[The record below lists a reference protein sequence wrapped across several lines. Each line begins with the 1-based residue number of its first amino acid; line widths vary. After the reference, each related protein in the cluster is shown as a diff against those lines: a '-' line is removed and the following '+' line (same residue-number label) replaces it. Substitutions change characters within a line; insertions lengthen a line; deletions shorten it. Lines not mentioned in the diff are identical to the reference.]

1 MTDLED
7 NRAADVGGGES
18 AGPGVTSAPFFPAP
32 PPEVA
37 QIIEA
42 PPVDRATAVAPRPVP
57 TSDSLVAGRIPGP
70 AAVVKG
76 RIKIEDEVAEK
87 VAALAALEVEG
98 VADLGGDI
106 ERTIE
111 SVRSRIGVGQRRGN
125 QGVRAKVT
133 DREVAIDV
141 IIVVEY
147 GRVALEVA
155 TAVKANVA
163 RQANHMLGMRVTEVN
178 VTVDDV
184 RLPGER
190 RQRGLFDRANRG
202 DRAEQADATGHGDDA
217 DS

>member
-1 MTDLED
+1 MTDLD
-7 NRAADVGGGES
+7 DTRAANGGGTES
-18 AGPGVTSAPFFPAP
+18 GGTEVASAAFFPAP
-32 PPEVA
+32 SP
-37 QIIEA
+37 EA
-42 PPVDRATAVAPRPVP
+42 PVAAPETPVTAALPQ
-57 TSDSLVAGRIPGP
+57 S

-87 VAALAALEVEG
+87 VSALAALEVDG

-106 ERTIE
+106 ERVLE
-111 SVRSRIGVGQRRGN
+111 SVRERVGVGQRRGN

-141 IIVVEY
+141 TIVVEY

-184 RLPGER
+184 SLPGEPR
-190 RQRGLFDRANRG
+190 PAPETDTDTDTAIDG
-202 DRAEQADATGHGDDA
+202 
-217 DS
+217 

>member
-7 NRAADVGGGES
+7 NRAANGGGNES
-18 AGPGVTSAPFFPAP
+18 GTEVASAPFFPAP
-32 PPEVA
+32 PPE
-37 QIIEA
+37 A
-42 PPVDRATAVAPRPVP
+42 PPAADAPG
-57 TSDSLVAGRIPGP
+57 AGRPP
-70 AAVVKG
+70 SAAAVVKG

-87 VAALAALEVEG
+87 VAALAALEVDG

-111 SVRSRIGVGQRRGN
+111 NVRSRIGVGQRRGN
-125 QGVRAKVT
+125 QGVRAKVN

-147 GRVALEVA
+147 GRVAMEVA

-184 RLPGER
+184 SLPGER
-190 RQRGLFDRANRG
+190 RPSSKPAPADLAEDE
-202 DRAEQADATGHGDDA
+202 AEQGEPAL
-217 DS
+217 S

>member
-1 MTDLED
+1 M
-7 NRAADVGGGES
+7 
-18 AGPGVTSAPFFPAP
+18 
-32 PPEVA
+32 
-37 QIIEA
+37 
-42 PPVDRATAVAPRPVP
+42 
-57 TSDSLVAGRIPGP
+57 
-70 AAVVKG
+70 
-76 RIKIEDEVAEK
+76 
-87 VAALAALEVEG
+87 AALAALEVDG

-125 QGVRAKVT
+125 QGVRAKVA

-163 RQANHMLGMRVTEVN
+163 RAANYMLGMRVTEVN

-184 RLPGER
+184 RLPGE
-190 RQRGLFDRANRG
+190 QSPRAAAP
-202 DRAEQADATGHGDDA
+202 AEDL
-217 DS
+217 DSAAEHEG

>member
-7 NRAADVGGGES
+7 NRVANGGGTDGGGTEV
-18 AGPGVTSAPFFPAP
+18 ASAPFFPPPAAP
-32 PPEVA
+32 AGTA
-37 QIIEA
+37 QAGAGTA
-42 PPVDRATAVAPRPVP
+42 PAP
-57 TSDSLVAGRIPGP
+57 S

-87 VAALAALEVEG
+87 VAALAALEVDG

-106 ERTIE
+106 ERALE
-111 SVRSRIGVGQRRGN
+111 SVRERIGVGQRRGN
-125 QGVRAKVT
+125 QGVRAKVN

-141 IIVVEY
+141 TIVVEY
-147 GRVALEVA
+147 GRVAMEVA

-184 RLPGER
+184 DLPGER
-190 RQRGLFDRANRG
+190 RRRPAPDKG
-202 DRAEQADATGHGDDA
+202 AEDAAGAVAAGPA
-217 DS
+217 GG

>member
-7 NRAADVGGGES
+7 NRAANGGGTES
-18 AGPGVTSAPFFPAP
+18 GGTEVASSPFFPPP
-32 PPEVA
+32 PPEAPVTA
-37 QIIEA
+37 A
-42 PPVDRATAVAPRPVP
+42 PPQ
-57 TSDSLVAGRIPGP
+57 S

-87 VAALAALEVEG
+87 VAALAALEVDG

-106 ERTIE
+106 ERTLE
-111 SVRSRIGVGQRRGN
+111 SVRERFGVGQRRGN
-125 QGVRAKVT
+125 QGVRAKVN

-141 IIVVEY
+141 TIVVEY
-147 GRVALEVA
+147 GRVAMEVA

-184 RLPGER
+184 SLPGER
-190 RQRGLFDRANRG
+190 RPRPVPEEG
-202 DRAEQADATGHGDDA
+202 AEDAVTDQAGG
-217 DS
+217 

>member
-7 NRAADVGGGES
+7 TRAANGGGTES
-18 AGPGVTSAPFFPAP
+18 GGTEVASAPFFPAA
-32 PPEVA
+32 PPEAPVT
-37 QIIEA
+37 A
-42 PPVDRATAVAPRPVP
+42 PPQ
-57 TSDSLVAGRIPGP
+57 S

-87 VAALAALEVEG
+87 VAALAALEVDG
-98 VADLGGDI
+98 VADLGGDA
-106 ERTIE
+106 ERALE
-111 SVRSRIGVGQRRGN
+111 SVRERIGVGQRRGN

-141 IIVVEY
+141 TVVVEY
-147 GRVALEVA
+147 GRVAMEVA

-184 RLPGER
+184 SLPGER
-190 RQRGLFDRANRG
+190 RRPSPAPAPA
-202 DRAEQADATGHGDDA
+202 AEDAESPESAAIAAGQTGG
-217 DS
+217 